1 MRPLHHPATD
11 DIELTAVL
19 YALADPVRLG
29 LVRGLSRDNPVS
41 CIGACIDEEL
51 PRATLSRHFDVLRS
65 AGLVRTVKS
74 GTQNLNTLRCDDL
87 ERRFPGLLTT
97 ILGHASGV
105 PAAKFPGKANAAARS
120 SVQAGSNQG
129 SSNQASSN
137 QAGSNQ
143 GSSNKSDAKPIARNR
158 RAAPA
163 PAVSTKARAG
173 KTRA

>member
-11 DIELTAVL
+11 DIELTTVL

-29 LVRGLSRDNPVS
+29 LVRGLSKDQPVS

-65 AGLVRTVKS
+65 AGLVHTVKS

-87 ERRFPGLLTT
+87 ERRFPGLLSA
-97 ILGHASGV
+97 ILHCAGSV
-105 PAAKFPGKANAAARS
+105 PAAKYPGKT
-120 SVQAGSNQG
+120 
-129 SSNQASSN
+129 
-137 QAGSNQ
+137 
-143 GSSNKSDAKPIARNR
+143 P
-158 RAAPA
+158 AAPA
-163 PAVSTKARAG
+163 KSAVKAAAKPAARARRGEPASARAG